1 MNDYHCHR
9 TVASQT
15 HTKKPTIW
23 KFLSPRFWIGFL
35 THLVREGD
43 ARLFGVDYR
52 RYHQILRQRVLDG
65 GCNSLLDV
73 GCGENSPVSRFAA
86 EISYRV
92 GVDAHLQS
100 IEKSRIAGIHS
111 EYVVKD
117 ILEIGESFQTCSFDC
132 VTLLEVI
139 EHLPRAE
146 GERLLEQCERIA
158 RLKVVVSTPN
168 GFVLQHPEPDNPFQE
183 HLSGWSAEDF
193 RSRGYE
199 VTGVA
204 GWKCFRGSLMRPKW
218 RPHSIF
224 GRLSLITEAWFE
236 DRPDQAFQ
244 ILCVKELSQSDEV
257 DSR

>member
-1 MNDYHCHR
+1 M
-9 TVASQT
+9 
-15 HTKKPTIW
+15 W

-35 THLVREGD
+35 AHFLHKGD

-73 GCGENSPVSRFAA
+73 GCGERSPVVRFAA
-86 EISYRV
+86 EINYRV

-100 IEKSRIAGIHS
+100 VEKSRNAGIHS

-117 ILEIGESFQTCSFDC
+117 IREIGESFQARSFDC

-139 EHLPRAE
+139 EHLPRAD

-168 GFVLQHPEPDNPFQE
+168 GFVLQNPEPNNPFQE
-183 HLSGWSAEDF
+183 HLSGWSTGDF

-204 GWKCFRGSLMRPKW
+204 GWKLLRGPLMRPKW
-218 RPHSIF
+218 RPHFIF
-224 GRLSLITEAWFE
+224 RRLSLITESWFE
-236 DRPDQAFQ
+236 KRPDHAFQ
-244 ILCVKELSQSDEV
+244 ILCVKALSPSDNAV
-257 DSR
+257 SR